1 MSTGTVPEI
10 IRSILEANKIETGEA
25 LALRRWF
32 YGDGVVH
39 VDEAEAM
46 FQANAALAGRD
57 PEFNRLFIE
66 ILTDFVVY
74 QQLPTGRVSAE
85 QAGWLMDQMGGP
97 DGQVETVSEI
107 ELLVNIMEEA
117 NEIPANLAA
126 FALAQ
131 VKHAAI
137 TGEGPTAR
145 GRVHYS
151 RTIDTADVDLLSR
164 MLAVAGGSSGAA
176 VTRAEADVLF
186 DIADTCESVATDNGW
201 ERLFV
206 RAIANH
212 LLGSSAP
219 RRQALRAAPAAG
231 SAEQAD
237 LPANGASGFVA
248 SRLDDAGA
256 SWLASR
262 IHRDGQVT
270 RAERALLAFVNE
282 TATGDSLAR
291 AAIVRL
297 A

>member
-1 MSTGTVPEI
+1 MSTGVVPEI
-10 IRSILEANKIETGEA
+10 IRSILEAKKIEAGEA

-39 VDEAEAM
+39 TDEAEAM
-46 FQANAALAGRD
+46 FQANTALAGRD
-57 PEFNRLFIE
+57 PEFNRLFID

-85 QAGWLMDQMGGP
+85 QAAWLMDQMGGS

-151 RTIDTADVDLLSR
+151 RTIDAADVDLLSR
-164 MLAVAGGSSGAA
+164 MLAVAGGASGAA

-186 DIADTCESVATDNGW
+186 DIADTCEGVASDNGW

-219 RRQALRAAPAAG
+219 GRQALRIAPATDNAG
-231 SAEQAD
+231 QAD
-237 LPANGASGFVA
+237 LPSQMAPAFVA
-248 SRLDDAGA
+248 TGLDDAGA

-282 TATGDSLAR
+282 TAIGDSAAR